1 MENEYLS
8 KVSNWWGN
16 LHYSSLQKRG
26 LAIIALL
33 VLVITALFVMRGS
46 SQEVIAAPA
55 PLEIESSAMQT
66 LMVDVAGAVINPGVY
81 SLPLNARVFEAI
93 KAAGGLKKGAD
104 TSDINQARILR
115 DGEQIYV
122 YPTTTSAGGVS
133 RPAVRKNGPIMINR
147 ATVKDFES
155 LDGIGPVL
163 ANRIVSYR
171 KINGPFAAGDIEPP
185 VQSVLRSRVG
195 KVDIYKVAHHGSRY
209 QDLDLIRELSPA
221 LAVISVG
228 EGNSYGHPA
237 ASTISA
243 LTDLHAKVLRTDIDG
258 AVAIRAERHHLSIQ
272 RSKRWLRFFFWS

>member
-8 KVSNWWGN
+8 NLRNWWSD

-26 LAIIALL
+26 LAIIAC
-33 VLVITALFVMRGS
+33 LVIIISALFVLRGS

-55 PLEIESSAMQT
+55 PLEIESISQQR
-66 LMVDVAGAVINPGVY
+66 LMVDVAGAVMNPGVY

-122 YPTTTSAGGVS
+122 YPTTTSSGGVA
-133 RPAVRKNGPIMINR
+133 RPAMRKNGPVMINR

-171 KINGPFAAGDIEPP
+171 KINGPFAAVEDLLKVPGIG
-185 VQSVLRSRVG
+185 QSKFAQFKEKLRV
-195 KVDIYKVAHHGSRY
+195 
-209 QDLDLIRELSPA
+209 
-221 LAVISVG
+221 
-228 EGNSYGHPA
+228 
-237 ASTISA
+237 
-243 LTDLHAKVLRTDIDG
+243 
-258 AVAIRAERHHLSIQ
+258 
-272 RSKRWLRFFFWS
+272 

>member
-8 KVSNWWGN
+8 NLRNWWGD

-26 LAIIALL
+26 LAIIAC
-33 VLVITALFVMRGS
+33 LVILISALFVLRGS

-55 PLEIESSAMQT
+55 PLEIESISQQT
-66 LMVDVAGAVINPGVY
+66 LMVDVAGAVVNPGVY

-122 YPTTTSAGGVS
+122 YPTTTSSGGVA
-133 RPAVRKNGPIMINR
+133 RPAMRKNGPVMINR

-171 KINGPFAAGDIEPP
+171 KINGPFAAVEDLLKVPGIG
-185 VQSVLRSRVG
+185 QSKFAQFKEKLRV
-195 KVDIYKVAHHGSRY
+195 
-209 QDLDLIRELSPA
+209 
-221 LAVISVG
+221 
-228 EGNSYGHPA
+228 
-237 ASTISA
+237 
-243 LTDLHAKVLRTDIDG
+243 
-258 AVAIRAERHHLSIQ
+258 
-272 RSKRWLRFFFWS
+272 

>member
-8 KVSNWWGN
+8 KVSNWWSD

-55 PLEIESSAMQT
+55 PPEIESSAMQT

-171 KINGPFAAGDIEPP
+171 KINGPFAAVEDLLKVPGIG
-185 VQSVLRSRVG
+185 QSKFAQFKEKLRV
-195 KVDIYKVAHHGSRY
+195 
-209 QDLDLIRELSPA
+209 
-221 LAVISVG
+221 
-228 EGNSYGHPA
+228 
-237 ASTISA
+237 
-243 LTDLHAKVLRTDIDG
+243 
-258 AVAIRAERHHLSIQ
+258 
-272 RSKRWLRFFFWS
+272 

>member
-8 KVSNWWGN
+8 KLSNWWGD

-33 VLVITALFVMRGS
+33 VLVISALFVMRGS

-55 PLEIESSAMQT
+55 PLEIESSAIQT

-171 KINGPFAAGDIEPP
+171 KINGPFAAVEDLLKVPGIG
-185 VQSVLRSRVG
+185 QSKFAQFKEKLRV
-195 KVDIYKVAHHGSRY
+195 
-209 QDLDLIRELSPA
+209 
-221 LAVISVG
+221 
-228 EGNSYGHPA
+228 
-237 ASTISA
+237 
-243 LTDLHAKVLRTDIDG
+243 
-258 AVAIRAERHHLSIQ
+258 
-272 RSKRWLRFFFWS
+272 

>member
-8 KVSNWWGN
+8 KLSNWWGE

-33 VLVITALFVMRGS
+33 VLVISALFVMRGS

-115 DGEQIYV
+115 DGEQIYI

-171 KINGPFAAGDIEPP
+171 KINGPFAAVEDLLKVPGIG
-185 VQSVLRSRVG
+185 QSKFAQFKEKLRV
-195 KVDIYKVAHHGSRY
+195 
-209 QDLDLIRELSPA
+209 
-221 LAVISVG
+221 
-228 EGNSYGHPA
+228 
-237 ASTISA
+237 
-243 LTDLHAKVLRTDIDG
+243 
-258 AVAIRAERHHLSIQ
+258 
-272 RSKRWLRFFFWS
+272 

>member
-8 KVSNWWGN
+8 KLSNWWGD

-115 DGEQIYV
+115 DGEQIYI
-122 YPTTTSAGGVS
+122 YPTTTSAGGIS
-133 RPAVRKNGPIMINR
+133 QPAVRKNGPIMINR

-155 LDGIGPVL
+155 LHGIGPVL

-171 KINGPFAAGDIEPP
+171 KINGPFAAVEDLLKIPGIG
-185 VQSVLRSRVG
+185 QSKFAQFKEKLRV
-195 KVDIYKVAHHGSRY
+195 
-209 QDLDLIRELSPA
+209 
-221 LAVISVG
+221 
-228 EGNSYGHPA
+228 
-237 ASTISA
+237 
-243 LTDLHAKVLRTDIDG
+243 
-258 AVAIRAERHHLSIQ
+258 
-272 RSKRWLRFFFWS
+272 

>member
-1 MENEYLS
+1 MENDYLS
-8 KVSNWWGN
+8 NLRNWWGD

-26 LAIIALL
+26 LAIIAC
-33 VLVITALFVMRGS
+33 LVILISALFVLRGS

-55 PLEIESSAMQT
+55 PLEIESISQQR
-66 LMVDVAGAVINPGVY
+66 LMVDVAGAVMNPGVY

-122 YPTTTSAGGVS
+122 YPTTTISGGVA
-133 RPAVRKNGPIMINR
+133 RPAMRKNGPVMINR

-171 KINGPFAAGDIEPP
+171 KINGPFAAVEDLLKVPGIG
-185 VQSVLRSRVG
+185 QSKFAQFKEKLRV
-195 KVDIYKVAHHGSRY
+195 
-209 QDLDLIRELSPA
+209 
-221 LAVISVG
+221 
-228 EGNSYGHPA
+228 
-237 ASTISA
+237 
-243 LTDLHAKVLRTDIDG
+243 
-258 AVAIRAERHHLSIQ
+258 
-272 RSKRWLRFFFWS
+272 

>member
-8 KVSNWWGN
+8 KLSNWWGD

-33 VLVITALFVMRGS
+33 VLVISALFVMRGS

-171 KINGPFAAGDIEPP
+171 KTNGPFAAVEDLLKVPGIG
-185 VQSVLRSRVG
+185 QSKFAQFKEKLRV
-195 KVDIYKVAHHGSRY
+195 
-209 QDLDLIRELSPA
+209 
-221 LAVISVG
+221 
-228 EGNSYGHPA
+228 
-237 ASTISA
+237 
-243 LTDLHAKVLRTDIDG
+243 
-258 AVAIRAERHHLSIQ
+258 
-272 RSKRWLRFFFWS
+272 

>member
-8 KVSNWWGN
+8 KLSNWWGD

-115 DGEQIYV
+115 DGEQIYI
-122 YPTTTSAGGVS
+122 YPTTTSAGGGS

-171 KINGPFAAGDIEPP
+171 KINGPFAAVEDLLKVPGIG
-185 VQSVLRSRVG
+185 QSKFAQFKEMLRV
-195 KVDIYKVAHHGSRY
+195 
-209 QDLDLIRELSPA
+209 
-221 LAVISVG
+221 
-228 EGNSYGHPA
+228 
-237 ASTISA
+237 
-243 LTDLHAKVLRTDIDG
+243 
-258 AVAIRAERHHLSIQ
+258 
-272 RSKRWLRFFFWS
+272 

>member
-1 MENEYLS
+1 
-8 KVSNWWGN
+8 
-16 LHYSSLQKRG
+16 
-26 LAIIALL
+26 
-33 VLVITALFVMRGS
+33 MRGS

-55 PLEIESSAMQT
+55 PLEIESSALQS

-115 DGEQIYV
+115 DGEQIYI

-133 RPAVRKNGPIMINR
+133 RPAARKNGPIMINR

-171 KINGPFAAGDIEPP
+171 KINGPFAAVEDLLKVPGIG
-185 VQSVLRSRVG
+185 QSKFAQFKEKLRV
-195 KVDIYKVAHHGSRY
+195 
-209 QDLDLIRELSPA
+209 
-221 LAVISVG
+221 
-228 EGNSYGHPA
+228 
-237 ASTISA
+237 
-243 LTDLHAKVLRTDIDG
+243 
-258 AVAIRAERHHLSIQ
+258 
-272 RSKRWLRFFFWS
+272 

>member
-8 KVSNWWGN
+8 KLSNWWSD

-33 VLVITALFVMRGS
+33 VLVISALFVMRGS

-55 PLEIESSAMQT
+55 PLEIESSGMQT

-104 TSDINQARILR
+104 TSDINQARLLK

-133 RPAVRKNGPIMINR
+133 RPAMRKNGPIMINR

-171 KINGPFAAGDIEPP
+171 KINGPFAAVEDLLKVPGIG
-185 VQSVLRSRVG
+185 QSKFAQFKEKLRV
-195 KVDIYKVAHHGSRY
+195 
-209 QDLDLIRELSPA
+209 
-221 LAVISVG
+221 
-228 EGNSYGHPA
+228 
-237 ASTISA
+237 
-243 LTDLHAKVLRTDIDG
+243 
-258 AVAIRAERHHLSIQ
+258 
-272 RSKRWLRFFFWS
+272 

>member
-8 KVSNWWGN
+8 KLSNWWGN

-33 VLVITALFVMRGS
+33 VLVISALFVMRGS

-55 PLEIESSAMQT
+55 PLEIESSGMQT

-171 KINGPFAAGDIEPP
+171 KINGPFAAVEDLLKVPGIG
-185 VQSVLRSRVG
+185 QSKFAQFKEKLRV
-195 KVDIYKVAHHGSRY
+195 
-209 QDLDLIRELSPA
+209 
-221 LAVISVG
+221 
-228 EGNSYGHPA
+228 
-237 ASTISA
+237 
-243 LTDLHAKVLRTDIDG
+243 
-258 AVAIRAERHHLSIQ
+258 
-272 RSKRWLRFFFWS
+272 

>member
-8 KVSNWWGN
+8 NLRNWWGD

-26 LAIIALL
+26 LAIIACL
-33 VLVITALFVMRGS
+33 VFLISALFVLRGS

-55 PLEIESSAMQT
+55 PLEMESISQQT
-66 LMVDVAGAVINPGVY
+66 LMVDVAGAVVNPGVY

-122 YPTTTSAGGVS
+122 YPTTTSSGGVA
-133 RPAVRKNGPIMINR
+133 RPAMRKNGPVMINR

-171 KINGPFAAGDIEPP
+171 KINGPFAAVEDLLKVPGIG
-185 VQSVLRSRVG
+185 QSKFAQFKEKLRV
-195 KVDIYKVAHHGSRY
+195 
-209 QDLDLIRELSPA
+209 
-221 LAVISVG
+221 
-228 EGNSYGHPA
+228 
-237 ASTISA
+237 
-243 LTDLHAKVLRTDIDG
+243 
-258 AVAIRAERHHLSIQ
+258 
-272 RSKRWLRFFFWS
+272 

>member
-8 KVSNWWGN
+8 KLSNWWGN

-33 VLVITALFVMRGS
+33 VLVISALFVMRGS

-55 PLEIESSAMQT
+55 PLEIESSGMQT

-115 DGEQIYV
+115 DGEQIYI

-171 KINGPFAAGDIEPP
+171 KINGPFAAVEDLLKVPGIG
-185 VQSVLRSRVG
+185 QSKFAQFKEKLRV
-195 KVDIYKVAHHGSRY
+195 
-209 QDLDLIRELSPA
+209 
-221 LAVISVG
+221 
-228 EGNSYGHPA
+228 
-237 ASTISA
+237 
-243 LTDLHAKVLRTDIDG
+243 
-258 AVAIRAERHHLSIQ
+258 
-272 RSKRWLRFFFWS
+272 